1 MITINHRDKIEWE
14 SGMTVRRVLEVCN
27 FTLHEIMVVVNG
39 HNVPREEYDTFAVD
53 DEDEV
58 QVIHFIGGG

>member
-1 MITINHRDKIEWE
+1 
-14 SGMTVRRVLEVCN
+14 MTVRRVLEVCN